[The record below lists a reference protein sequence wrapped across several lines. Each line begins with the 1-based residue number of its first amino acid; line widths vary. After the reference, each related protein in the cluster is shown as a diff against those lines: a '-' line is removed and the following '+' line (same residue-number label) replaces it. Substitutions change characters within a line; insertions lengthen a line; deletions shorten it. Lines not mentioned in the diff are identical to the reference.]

1 MNKKLTQEKSKDAI
15 RAIRNTAIMVDD
27 LLGDDGTNLMIELEQ
42 AAEAIQKNNG
52 LDERIMDEYKDK
64 IKASKSLIVGELEE
78 VKAQDLENEQDIL
91 YLVCDKL
98 EGPPK
103 EIIKLESPD
112 EIIYL
117 LKP

>member
-1 MNKKLTQEKSKDAI
+1 MNKKSTQEKSKDAI
-15 RAIRNTAIMVDD
+15 RATCHTAIMVDD
-27 LLGDDGTNLMIELEQ
+27 VLGDNGVNLMPDLEQ
-42 AAEAIQKNNG
+42 AAEAIQDK
-52 LDERIMDEYKDK
+52 EIMGEYKDK
-64 IKASKSLIVGELEE
+64 TRASKILKVGELEE

-103 EIIKLESPD
+103 EIIKIESLD